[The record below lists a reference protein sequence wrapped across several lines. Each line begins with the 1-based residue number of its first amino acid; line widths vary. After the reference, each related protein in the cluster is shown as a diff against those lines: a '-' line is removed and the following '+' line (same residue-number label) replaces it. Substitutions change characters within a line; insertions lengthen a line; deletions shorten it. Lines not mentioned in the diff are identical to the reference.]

1 MRGKESPLKKQKKK
15 KKTNEI
21 TTKHSNCNSAYA
33 WQLQVGNKG
42 EHMGSHLQGY
52 KASDAVDSL
61 QSRTNPMH
69 TGGALSCLP
78 LHAESC
84 FSEAVVFPRV

>member
-1 MRGKESPLKKQKKK
+1 
-15 KKTNEI
+15 
-21 TTKHSNCNSAYA
+21 
-33 WQLQVGNKG
+33 
-42 EHMGSHLQGY
+42 MGSHLQGY

-69 TGGALSCLP
+69 TGGALSCP
-78 LHAESC
+78 TLHAESC